1 MTLESKLYDAF
12 PQYAET
18 NNTFFVGEN
27 QIKNRNKT
35 FEQHNIKDGDTITIK
50 INN

>member
-1 MTLESKLYDAF
+1 MELESNLYDAF
-12 PQYAET
+12 PQYAEK
-18 NNTFFVGEN
+18 NISFFFGEN
-27 QIKNRNKT
+27 QIINRNKT